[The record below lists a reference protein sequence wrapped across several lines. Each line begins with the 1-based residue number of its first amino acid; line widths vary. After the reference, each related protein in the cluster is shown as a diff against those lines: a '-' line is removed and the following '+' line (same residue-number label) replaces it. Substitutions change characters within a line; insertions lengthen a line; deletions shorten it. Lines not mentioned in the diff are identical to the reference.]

1 SVNHCVLHARLGPG
15 PSEVEAV
22 GVALA
27 QGGDQSWRGGGGGVV
42 FVNLKIG
49 RVGGGVVNDFGIGG
63 AGDGMRVLG
72 LKMLCDRNLLG
83 KKIVL
88 DEDDV
93 EPGPSPAVDN
103 PPHSCKQLPGVEGV
117 RKRGIAL
124 EKALEQVDDDD
135 SAAGAHCIV
144 SLPTSL

>member
-1 SVNHCVLHARLGPG
+1 V
-15 PSEVEAV
+15 
-22 GVALA
+22 
-27 QGGDQSWRGGGGGVV
+27 
-42 FVNLKIG
+42 
-49 RVGGGVVNDFGIGG
+49 
-63 AGDGMRVLG
+63 
-72 LKMLCDRNLLG
+72 DRNLLG

-144 SLPTSL
+144 SLPTSLLGMVTPPLYIQQSHPYDEATSSTRARSFAVLEVN